1 MPDTRAP
8 FCFGNLGCA
17 RFSARLDL
25 RVLLTTAAMKFE
37 ILHRTHYVYA
47 SPVRESFNEVR
58 LQPLSNEHQTVESF
72 LLKVLPPARLRHY
85 HDFYSNC
92 VHHFEIPEP
101 HSALSIESRLEVT
114 TRANQSLPP
123 DARPANLSRLPES
136 LQHGRC
142 YDFVQGS
149 RYVEL
154 TPEVWRLA
162 VDATQGKDD
171 VWQTVLRLM
180 QYVHDTLAYQPKS
193 THVHTHMRNVLE
205 QRRGVCQDF
214 AHVMIGL
221 CRSLKIPA
229 LYVSGYLAT
238 QTASATHAWMEVF
251 VPGVGWQALDP
262 THNCQPD
269 ETYVKIGVGRDYADV
284 APVSGTY
291 KGTTDRTLSVEVK
304 IEKRN

>member
-1 MPDTRAP
+1 VS
-8 FCFGNLGCA
+8 
-17 RFSARLDL
+17 FSARPGL
-25 RVLLTTAAMKFE
+25 RVLPTTAAMKFE
-37 ILHRTHYVYA
+37 ILHRTHYAYA

-72 LLKVLPPARLRHY
+72 LLKVLPTARLRHY

-92 VHHFEIPEP
+92 VHHFEISGP
-101 HSALSIESRLEVT
+101 HSALSIDSRLEVT
-114 TRANQSLPP
+114 TRANQSLPL
-123 DARPANLSRLPES
+123 DARPANMARLPES

-142 YDFVQGS
+142 YVFLQGS

-154 TPEVWRLA
+154 TPEAWRLA
-162 VDATQGKDD
+162 VDATQGEDD
-171 VWQTVLRLM
+171 VWQTALRLM
-180 QYVHDTLAYQPKS
+180 RYVHGTLTYQPKS
-193 THVHTHMRNVLE
+193 THVHTHMRNVLA
-205 QRRGVCQDF
+205 QRSGVCQDF

-221 CRSLKIPA
+221 CRSLRIPA

-238 QTASATHAWMEVF
+238 QAASATHAWTEVF
-251 VPGVGWQALDP
+251 VPGAGWQALDP

-269 ETYVKIGVGRDYADV
+269 ETYVKIGVGRDYTDV

-304 IEKRN
+304 IEKRD

>member
-1 MPDTRAP
+1 
-8 FCFGNLGCA
+8 
-17 RFSARLDL
+17 
-25 RVLLTTAAMKFE
+25 
-37 ILHRTHYVYA
+37 
-47 SPVRESFNEVR
+47 
-58 LQPLSNEHQTVESF
+58 
-72 LLKVLPPARLRHY
+72 
-85 HDFYSNC
+85 
-92 VHHFEIPEP
+92 
-101 HSALSIESRLEVT
+101 LSIESRLEVT
-114 TRANQSLPP
+114 TRANRLLPL

-136 LQHGRC
+136 LQHGHC

-154 TPEVWRLA
+154 TPETWRLA
-162 VDATQGKDD
+162 VDATHGEDD
-171 VWQTVLRLM
+171 VWQNALRLM
-180 QYVHDTLAYQPKS
+180 QYVHGTLTYQPKS
-193 THVHTHMRNVLE
+193 TTVHTHMRNVLV
-205 QRRGVCQDF
+205 QRSGVCQDF

-221 CRSLKIPA
+221 CRSLRIPA

-238 QTASATHAWMEVF
+238 QAASATHAWMEVF
-251 VPGVGWQALDP
+251 VPGAGWQALDP